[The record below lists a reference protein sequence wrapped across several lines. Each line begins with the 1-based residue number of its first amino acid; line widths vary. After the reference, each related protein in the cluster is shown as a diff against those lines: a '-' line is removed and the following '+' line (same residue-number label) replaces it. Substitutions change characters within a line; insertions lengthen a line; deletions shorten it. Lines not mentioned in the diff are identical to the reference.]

1 MCPCVRHH
9 APTLSSAGGEGDTWR
24 ALPALA
30 GRGRVL
36 SGRRVTFEQ
45 LIDLWRKDRHPST
58 SELIER
64 IGEKF
69 DVTLS
74 ALPRKPKSDIA
85 RAWLVAVRAEPPS
98 HLTARLEQLIH
109 VATETSARVVW
120 PVFEALE
127 DLPADPRYAT
137 LAVRCLVGEVRVGLT
152 TKLTRRLINCV
163 EAHGDASHFELLQA
177 HDAYVY
183 DEAIDARL
191 TRVIQKGLA
200 AKPRGPELAEAE
212 WSRLLAQDWKPGVI
226 APKQDPLLAVYAEP
240 SDLGRRQVLADV
252 LLEQGD
258 PRGEFISLQLA
269 RASPKRQKTL
279 LKQHGAKWLGRLQSL
294 AEDAV
299 FEDGFVAELT
309 VNLALKLNQY
319 LLTLDAPEW
328 ATVRR
333 VRKGLQ
339 RLAPTM
345 RDLRSTGVI
354 DVGVLMQ
361 WGREAFPLPKLRSID
376 LGGDPAFIAKALV
389 DLPTPVPWVSLRFW
403 EYEPTRELRNGLAEL
418 VRVPGLERLRL
429 RAFADDVVPRLLRE
443 LTLDWLP
450 KTLELV
456 EVLGRNGLVMTLAR
470 DGGGWALELFDDVRP
485 HEASRWKELLFA
497 VKGLRPTRVL
507 LQFSSPSVPEDTLE
521 AYRTRLADLQV
532 EPQVVLSAVNLDLW

>member
-1 MCPCVRHH
+1 
-9 APTLSSAGGEGDTWR
+9 
-24 ALPALA
+24 
-30 GRGRVL
+30 
-36 SGRRVTFEQ
+36 VTFEQ

-74 ALPRKPKSDIA
+74 ALPKKPKSEIA
-85 RAWLVAVRAEPPS
+85 RAWLAAVRAEPPS
-98 HLTARLEQLIH
+98 HLTARLEQLIRF
-109 VATETSARVVW
+109 ATDTSARVVW

-152 TKLTRRLINCV
+152 AKLTRRLINCV

-191 TRVIQKGLA
+191 TRVIEKGLA
-200 AKPRGPELAEAE
+200 AKPKGPELAEPE

-240 SDLGRRQVLADV
+240 ADLGRRQVLADV

-269 RASPKRQKTL
+269 RASPKRQKAL
-279 LKQHGAKWLGRLQSL
+279 LKQHSNKWLGRLQPL
-294 AEDAV
+294 AEDPV

-333 VRKGLQ
+333 VPKGPP
-339 RLAPTM
+339 RLAPTSLLALN
-345 RDLRSTGVI
+345 DALPIPTLAHELATKVARSYEDRLGKTDKAVEFFRKALSI
-354 DVGVLMQ
+354 
-361 WGREAFPLPKLRSID
+361 EADD
-376 LGGDPAFIAKALV
+376 LGAL
-389 DLPTPVPWVSLRFW
+389 T
-403 EYEPTRELRNGLAEL
+403 
-418 VRVPGLERLRL
+418 
-429 RAFADDVVPRLLRE
+429 
-443 LTLDWLP
+443 
-450 KTLELV
+450 
-456 EVLGRNGLVMTLAR
+456 
-470 DGGGWALELFDDVRP
+470 ALEAIFTRDAKYP
-485 HEASRWKELLFA
+485 ELL
-497 VKGLRPTRVL
+497 
-507 LQFSSPSVPEDTLE
+507 EI
-521 AYRTRLADLQV
+521 YRIGRAHV
-532 EPQVVLSAVNLDLW
+532 